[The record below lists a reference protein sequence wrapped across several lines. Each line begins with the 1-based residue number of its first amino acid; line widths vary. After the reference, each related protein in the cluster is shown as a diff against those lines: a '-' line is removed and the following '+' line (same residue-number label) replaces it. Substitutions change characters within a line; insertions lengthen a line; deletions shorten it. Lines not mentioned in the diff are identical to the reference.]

1 MKEIIARLLPVLAA
15 GALVAGCTEDA
26 ETSPAGRRGGGRPG
40 RRGERPAAAAIPVKA
55 EPVEARDMVA
65 YVETHAR
72 LEAERTV
79 AVLGRSTGLVEQLLV
94 EEGDRVRTGQVLAR
108 LEKEQLQLA
117 LQQSQVSLE
126 QVRSSYD
133 RVAALQAHKMV
144 SEAEFDAAR
153 HQLANAQ
160 VRHQEVQ
167 LNLDYAE
174 IRAPIPGVVMS
185 RSVELGDLVRGNQE
199 LYTIA
204 DLEPL
209 LARIHIP
216 EKRIQQIREGQE
228 ARLVIESLASS
239 DFTGRIRMIS
249 PGVDQE
255 SGTVKV
261 TLEIPDNSRRLKPG
275 MFSTV
280 RIITD
285 RHADALVIPKKALI
299 IETDDDDVF
308 IIEDGKAVRTRV
320 ELGFVEGDA
329 VEVLAGLQVG
339 QRVITVGH
347 DGLKDGAV
355 VRAIG
360 EYGDEPAANDS
371 TADGASSTDSSAV
384 AARTGNQRPAGRAPG
399 PVAP

>member
-1 MKEIIARLLPVLAA
+1 MDQTIARLFPV
-15 GALVAGCTEDA
+15 LVAGSLMAGCTDEA
-26 ETSPAGRRGGGRPG
+26 ETSPAQGGGPGGGRG
-40 RRGERPAAAAIPVKA
+40 RPPAAAIPVKA
-55 EPVEARDMVA
+55 EPVEVRDMVA

-79 AVLGRSTGLVEQLLV
+79 AVMGRATGLVEELLA

-108 LEKEQLQLA
+108 LEKEQLQLQ
-117 LQQSQVSLE
+117 LQQAQVSLE
-126 QVRSSYD
+126 QVRSTYD
-133 RVAALQAHKMV
+133 RVAALQASKMV
-144 SEAEFDAAR
+144 SEAEFEAAR

-160 VRHQEVQ
+160 VRLQEVQ
-167 LNLDYAE
+167 LDLDYAE

-228 ARLVIESLASS
+228 ARLIIESLANS

-249 PGVDQE
+249 PGVDPE

-261 TLEIPDNSRRLKPG
+261 TLEIRDRSGKLKPG
-275 MFSTV
+275 MFATV

-308 IIEDGKAVRTRV
+308 VVEDGKAIRTRV

-329 VEVLAGLQVG
+329 VEILSGLQPG
-339 QRVITVGH
+339 QRVITMGH
-347 DGLKDGAV
+347 DGLKEGAV

-360 EYGDEPAANDS
+360 DVPDQPAPADSLVGEP
-371 TADGASSTDSSAV
+371 TASLPTDTGAGG
-384 AARTGNQRPAGRAPG
+384 TGQ
-399 PVAP
+399 